1 MSRLRSGAVIALLSV
16 LVALAGCAGGKN
28 AVDNQRAA
36 EANASLG
43 ADFLRKQDNENALSR
58 FKRALDYD
66 SSNTTANWGM
76 AIVSER
82 VGEDEDAK
90 RYYDFDGGSLKIAHC
105 PDRFCG
111 TRR

>member
-43 ADFLRKQDNENALSR
+43 ADFLRKQGEP
-58 FKRALDYD
+58 DY
-66 SSNTTANWGM
+66 NTDILEEPDEGGTGS
-76 AIVSER
+76 AIM
-82 VGEDEDAK
+82 DAMHQK
-90 RYYDFDGGSLKIAHC
+90 LAYRSQ
-105 PDRFCG
+105 
-111 TRR
+111 